1 MRRILVAMFVLGLF
15 IAIPNWI
22 GLHSCIISMVRI
34 IAAQVYGSSSPLI
47 EATSSPWNQS
57 KAFLNTVFLSSVL
70 LFQCLDWVKNNP
82 TSLELSCIYYFF
94 FFHSPYFLSSCH
106 CSLLSWVFAA
116 CASQKSNRTVGPMF
130 KTSPL
135 QLQPNIICNQVISVA
150 TAKKRYQFCLQSFF
164 LLFLLPGRFWV
175 SPDSK
180 VRSYHLLVQQQS

>member
-1 MRRILVAMFVLGLF
+1 MILNFPVLG
-15 IAIPNWI
+15 ISQK
-22 GLHSCIISMVRI
+22 HSSTQFFCPVS
-34 IAAQVYGSSSPLI
+34 YSSSAWI
-47 EATSSPWNQS
+47 ES
-57 KAFLNTVFLSSVL
+57 KTTLQALNYLVY
-70 LFQCLDWVKNNP
+70 
-82 TSLELSCIYYFF
+82 IIFF

-130 KTSPL
+130 KTLPL
-135 QLQPNIICNQVISVA
+135 QLQPKIICNQVISVA

>member
-1 MRRILVAMFVLGLF
+1 MKVSVQLSTKLHHQSRTKPIQNNTLDKIEQVLITYLQDLYYDSQF
-15 IAIPNWI
+15 
-22 GLHSCIISMVRI
+22 
-34 IAAQVYGSSSPLI
+34 
-47 EATSSPWNQS
+47 SSPWNKS
-57 KAFLNTVFLSSVL
+57 KAFLNTIFLSSVL
-70 LFQCLDWVKNNP
+70 LFQCMGWVKNNP
-82 TSLELSCIYYFF
+82 TSLELSCIYNIFY

-116 CASQKSNRTVGPMF
+116 YACQKSSRTVGPMF

-135 QLQPNIICNQVISVA
+135 QLQPKIICNQVISVA